1 MMAKVKETFL
11 PSQNLVLY
19 VAKTV
24 GPSSEFGT
32 SPALHKRNVVC
43 EMY

>member
-1 MMAKVKETFL
+1 MAKLKEAYL
-11 PSQNLVLY
+11 LSQNLVLY

-24 GPSSEFGT
+24 RRSTEFGT
-32 SPALHKRNVVC
+32 SSAPRKRNVVC